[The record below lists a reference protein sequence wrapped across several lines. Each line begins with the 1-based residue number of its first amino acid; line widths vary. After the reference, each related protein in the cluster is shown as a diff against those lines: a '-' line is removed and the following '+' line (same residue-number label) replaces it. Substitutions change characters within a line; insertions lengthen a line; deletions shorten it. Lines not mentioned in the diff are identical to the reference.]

1 MKTPWIWVDLAAI
14 VALLFFV
21 VLLIDNIVQHG
32 KGWAK
37 RFWKSH
43 IVDDFPEPAAA
54 MSKFLSSL
62 IIAALFCSSV
72 SGYFSS

>member
-43 IVDDFPEPAAA
+43 IVDDFPEHYADCCFTCWAQ
-54 MSKFLSSL
+54 SCEGWEFEKRGGNYD
-62 IIAALFCSSV
+62 I
-72 SGYFSS
+72 